1 MDMGLDIEEAALDE
15 EPLWGLNED
24 VKKYYDTMVRPILWK
39 AAEALGMP
47 EWLTDSQNRF
57 YDQLKRM
64 FKYGRALGPMHRTW
78 GQCATGVCDVA
89 YLGQHRWIR
98 MGLGGRVQG

>member
-1 MDMGLDIEEAALDE
+1 MI
-15 EPLWGLNED
+15 
-24 VKKYYDTMVRPILWK
+24 RPILWK

-78 GQCATGVCDVA
+78 VSVLQGCAMSQIWANIDGSAWAWEVESKA
-89 YLGQHRWIR
+89 N
-98 MGLGGRVQG
+98 